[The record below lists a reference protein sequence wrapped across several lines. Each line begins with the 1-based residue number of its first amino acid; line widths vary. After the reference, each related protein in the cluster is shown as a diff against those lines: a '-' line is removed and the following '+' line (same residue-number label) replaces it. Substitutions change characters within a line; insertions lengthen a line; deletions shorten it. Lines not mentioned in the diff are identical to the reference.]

1 MFWELKLVFLDGRLM
16 CVSFMCSTGLLSCES
31 SQPLIVFSFGTV
43 SASNLDFSFPVGFIS
58 ALEQA
63 GMAWEA
69 LTSSN
74 WCSSRPD

>member
-1 MFWELKLVFLDGRLM
+1 M

-63 GMAWEA
+63 GMA
-69 LTSSN
+69 
-74 WCSSRPD
+74 